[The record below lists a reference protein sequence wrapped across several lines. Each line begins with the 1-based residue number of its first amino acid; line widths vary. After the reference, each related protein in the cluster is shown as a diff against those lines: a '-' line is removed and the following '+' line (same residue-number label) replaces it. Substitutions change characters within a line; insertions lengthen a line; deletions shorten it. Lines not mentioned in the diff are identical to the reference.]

1 MRQTMVQH
9 LHDLTIRHFVRS
21 NFLGFRGQAGG
32 AQSSTES
39 ARVRIGLLGASQVMT
54 WQLDKG
60 APRHTPSTYIYP
72 DVNHRTYL
80 KVSTY
85 AVVWPSRRLPSCEV
99 VAVAA
104 RDGKRAE
111 DFARWHR

>member
-1 MRQTMVQH
+1 MRQAMVQH

-32 AQSSTES
+32 ESSTES

-54 WQLDKG
+54 WQLDKVPQG
-60 APRHTPSTYIYP
+60 MCSAYTCP
-72 DVNHRTYL
+72 DVYHRAHY